1 MAYSLIF
8 GLVGGLLVAGL
19 VAALAYR
26 ASARDE
32 DQDDYDDFEDDRPA
46 APKPKRRLFGG
57 FSFGFGFKRRKDV
70 PRVEKRSEK
79 VAGWRKEIQEACD
92 ATGLIKPDAVFW
104 IAPLII
110 DGHKRGSDDH
120 AIASKITGWGNA
132 LSEDDKA
139 KLGVRAD
146 AKLGREY
153 VDALT
158 RKGRKRPL
166 AAAYFVVQRATHA
179 HSQSERL
186 KHLRGDDHVTGVE
199 IIATEGALTC
209 LAAQDIDGQVF
220 EPEKAPALPLRRCDA
235 ESCRCV
241 YQGIEAE
248 PASVRRAAVR

>member
-1 MAYSLIF
+1 MANSLIF
-8 GLVGGLLVAGL
+8 GLLGGLVVAGI
-19 VAALAYR
+19 VAFLAYR
-26 ASARDE
+26 SSGRDE
-32 DQDDYDDFEDDRPA
+32 DQDDFDDLEDDVRPA
-46 APKPKRRLFGG
+46 GRKPKRSLFGG
-57 FSFGFGFKRRKDV
+57 FSFSFGFGRRKSA
-70 PRVEKRSEK
+70 PQVERRSEK
-79 VAGWRKEIQEACD
+79 VAGWRKEIEEACD
-92 ATGLIKPDAVFW
+92 ATGLIKSEAVSW

-120 AIASKITGWGNA
+120 TIATKISGWGNA
-132 LSEDDKA
+132 LCEDDKSR
-139 KLGVRAD
+139 LGVRAD

-186 KHLRGDDHVTGVE
+186 KHLCGDDHIEGIE

-209 LAAQDIDGQVF
+209 LAAQDIEGKVF
-220 EPEKAPALPLRRCDA
+220 EPKKAPSLPLRRCDA

-241 YQGIEAE
+241 YQGIEA
-248 PASVRRAAVR
+248 

>member
-1 MAYSLIF
+1 MPDSLIF
-8 GLVGGLLVAGL
+8 GLVGGLIVAGI
-19 VAALAYR
+19 VAFLAYR
-26 ASARDE
+26 ASGRDE
-32 DQDDYDDFEDDRPA
+32 DQDDLEDDDTRPVERR
-46 APKPKRRLFGG
+46 PKRGLFGG
-57 FSFGFGFKRRKDV
+57 FGFSFGLGR
-70 PRVEKRSEK
+70 PTAPPAVEKRSQK
-79 VAGWRKEIQEACD
+79 VAGWRKEIEEACG
-92 ATGLIKPDAVFW
+92 ATGLIKTDAVAW

-120 AIASKITGWGNA
+120 TIASKISGWGNA
-132 LSEDDKA
+132 LCEEDKA

-153 VDALT
+153 VEALT

-186 KHLRGDDHVTGVE
+186 KHLRTDEHVDGVE

-209 LAAQDIDGQVF
+209 LAAQGIEGQVF
-220 EPEKAPALPLRRCDA
+220 EPEKAPTLPLRRCDA

-241 YQGIEAE
+241 YQGIETA
-248 PASVRRAAVR
+248 PVSVRRAAAR